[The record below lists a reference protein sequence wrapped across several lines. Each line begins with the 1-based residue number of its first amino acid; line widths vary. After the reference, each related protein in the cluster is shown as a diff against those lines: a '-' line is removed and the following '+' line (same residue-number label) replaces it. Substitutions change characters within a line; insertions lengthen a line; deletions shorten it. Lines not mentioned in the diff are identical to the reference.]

1 MWLNVLECPRAP
13 LTADFFKVFLGPVAF
28 EALTIAAIDEM
39 SGVGEARGAALRVS
53 LRVGGHLLE
62 HLTTPIYNPSQYTH
76 LSARLDRLI

>member
-1 MWLNVLECPRAP
+1 
-13 LTADFFKVFLGPVAF
+13 VFLGPVDF

-62 HLTTPIYNPSQYTH
+62 HR
-76 LSARLDRLI
+76 ALDRSDPFDIFAVPFGLPLVQFLK